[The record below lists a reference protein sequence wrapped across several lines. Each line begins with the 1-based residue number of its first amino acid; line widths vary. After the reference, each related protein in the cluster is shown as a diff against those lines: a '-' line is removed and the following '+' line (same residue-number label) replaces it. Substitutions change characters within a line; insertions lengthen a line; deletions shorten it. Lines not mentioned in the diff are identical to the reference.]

1 MATTYAYAI
10 KQGDAYAI
18 PVSVS
23 MDGERL
29 VESDLGMVDSV
40 EFMISENIRKVYP
53 DDVQFDNTNNVFL
66 VPVTQTETFALEDG
80 DTIQVDVR
88 VEFNGGD
95 VIGTKTMKKIK
106 VLDALSEV
114 EL

>member
-40 EFMISENIRKVYP
+40 EFMISESIRKVYP
-53 DDVQFDNTNNVFL
+53 DDVTFDGTNNVFL
-66 VPVTQTETFALEDG
+66 VPVTQEETFALEEG
-80 DTIQVDVR
+80 DTIRVDVR
-88 VEFNGGD
+88 VGFSGGD
-95 VIGTKTMKKIK
+95 VIGTKTMEKIR
-106 VLDALSEV
+106 VVDALSEV
-114 EL
+114 TL